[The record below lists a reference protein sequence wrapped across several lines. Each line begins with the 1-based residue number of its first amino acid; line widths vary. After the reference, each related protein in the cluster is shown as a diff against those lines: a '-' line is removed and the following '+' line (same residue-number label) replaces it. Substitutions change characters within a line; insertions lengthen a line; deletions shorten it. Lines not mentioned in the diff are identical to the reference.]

1 METEW
6 YFCPLWRLALCLRK
20 VWCDLAG
27 FHAVA
32 QPCETKGCQC
42 PVRDDLIL
50 IVVTHAIQ
58 QVKWTLLPPVVTFE
72 DPLIQGDK

>member
-1 METEW
+1 M
-6 YFCPLWRLALCLRK
+6 FGPLWRLALCLLK

-50 IVVTHAIQ
+50 IVVTHAI
-58 QVKWTLLPPVVTFE
+58 K
-72 DPLIQGDK
+72 